1 MPELAIISNS
11 RHTTPLDQPERFNEV
26 VAEFL
31 RAHS

>member
-1 MPELAIISNS
+1 MPRWRSFPIHATS
-11 RHTTPLDQPERFNEV
+11 RPLDQPERFNEI